1 MIKPGP
7 FFGKGMPMSN
17 ARNQELPHDLI
28 AEKSLIGCLL
38 VDGQSYDEISDLA
51 LNKEDFYHPKYGTLF
66 ICIQDL
72 ANSNKPIDYVTV
84 CSRLTETGVIDSIG
98 GASFVS
104 EIIEDQASSANIY
117 HYAKTVKD
125 KSSMREIIRTAQRVA
140 ERVRVYRWFR

>member
-1 MIKPGP
+1 MMRSVTWQTKKTSITQSMG
-7 FFGKGMPMSN
+7 
-17 ARNQELPHDLI
+17 R
-28 AEKSLIGCLL
+28 SLFVFKIG
-38 VDGQSYDEISDLA
+38 
-51 LNKEDFYHPKYGTLF
+51 H
-66 ICIQDL
+66 
-72 ANSNKPIDYVTV
+72 SNKPIDYVTV

-140 ERVRVYRWFR
+140 ERGFEFTEV